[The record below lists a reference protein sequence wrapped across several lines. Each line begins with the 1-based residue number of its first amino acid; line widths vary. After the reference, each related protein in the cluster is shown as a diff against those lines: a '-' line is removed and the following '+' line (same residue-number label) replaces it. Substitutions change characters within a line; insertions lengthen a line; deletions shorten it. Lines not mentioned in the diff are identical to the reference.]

1 MIQPNEKLLP
11 GNVVMYNHE
20 DGDRAIK
27 LSSYVIFEIATD
39 KINQRSFSPIPLTPE
54 VLTDWCGFRQFS
66 GFYELNT
73 NALIVMF
80 PLNISGVLSIM
91 DAGLDSI
98 NIKCPEHLH
107 TLQNLIYF
115 LSGEEMPVNIPNN

>member
-1 MIQPNEKLLP
+1 MLYAIGVYRLAEEDSNE
-11 GNVVMYNHE
+11 
-20 DGDRAIK
+20 
-27 LSSYVIFEIATD
+27 
-39 KINQRSFSPIPLTPE
+39 SFSPIPLTHE
-54 VLTDWCGFRQFS
+54 VLVQWCGFKQIA

-73 NALIVMF
+73 DNLIILF
-80 PLNISGVLSIM
+80 PMSITGILSIM

-98 NIKCPEHLH
+98 NIKCPDHLH

>member
-1 MIQPNEKLLP
+1 MIQPNEKLLS
-11 GNVVMYNHE
+11 GNVVMWRNRFYTLTK
-20 DGDRAIK
+20 GDIYSMDYLRNF
-27 LSSYVIFEIATD
+27 Y
-39 KINQRSFSPIPLTPE
+39 SPIPLTPE
-54 VLTDWCGFRQFS
+54 ILVQWCGFKQIA

-73 NALIVMF
+73 DNLIILF
-80 PLNISGVLSIM
+80 PMSITGVLSIM

-98 NIKCPEHLH
+98 NIKCPDHLH

>member
-11 GNVVMYNHE
+11 GNVVMYHGVEN
-20 DGDRAIK
+20 GDMPCK
-27 LSSYVIFEIATD
+27 LDAADIYQNSWLPELH
-39 KINQRSFSPIPLTPE
+39 SPIPLTHE
-54 VLTDWCGFRQFS
+54 ILVQWCGIGQIG
-66 GFYELNT
+66 GFYELNIGG
-73 NALIVMF
+73 LIILF
-80 PLNISGVLSIM
+80 PMSITGILSIM

-115 LSGEEMPVNIPNN
+115 LSGEEMPVNIPNH

>member
-1 MIQPNEKLLP
+1 
-11 GNVVMYNHE
+11 
-20 DGDRAIK
+20 
-27 LSSYVIFEIATD
+27 
-39 KINQRSFSPIPLTPE
+39 

>member
-11 GNVVMYNHE
+11 GNVVMYLGKPMALTAHTVFN
-20 DGDRAIK
+20 
-27 LSSYVIFEIATD
+27 IAT
-39 KINQRSFSPIPLTPE
+39 SPTEEYSTFFSPIPLTPE

-115 LSGEEMPVNIPNN
+115 IAGQEMEVRMPK